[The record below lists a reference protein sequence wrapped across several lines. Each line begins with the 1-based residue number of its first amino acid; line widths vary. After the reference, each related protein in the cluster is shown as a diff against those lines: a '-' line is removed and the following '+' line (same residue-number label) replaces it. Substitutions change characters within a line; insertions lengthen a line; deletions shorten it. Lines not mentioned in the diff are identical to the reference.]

1 MSDRYPRFAGR
12 PIRVPRL
19 LGCMSWLVTCL
30 FLGACA
36 STVVGDEFK
45 EKTALTI
52 YSTEGAGAVSPD
64 VYRPL
69 PGTHQYSGIQL
80 ARAIPGY
87 AIVRQE
93 RKIDLADNRSTIR
106 FSDVAAHIEPTT
118 VTFTSLTD
126 PDTTRVVEQNF
137 EFDLVSSQKLM
148 ERFIGKQ
155 VTLFQTVGDS
165 QQKIKGT
172 LLSANGGVILQDE
185 EGGVRLVSPGQYSL
199 VDFPSLPDGL
209 ITRPTLVWDVFT
221 PTPGPQQVRVS
232 YETRA
237 MTWWADYNLVFAPGK
252 DANSGSLDVSSWVT
266 IINQSGASYDD
277 AKLKLIAGD
286 VQKTETLQMKR
297 RGGVAYDRAVTMA
310 ESAPAGF
317 EEKSFFEYHLYT
329 LGRPTTLPQNSTKQ
343 LELFDA
349 ARNVPCEKV
358 LVYYGSPRGFG
369 SYLRNPMLDRNYGP
383 QSNKKVD
390 IYLRFKNE
398 EKVGLGIPLPKG
410 RIRVNQRDDAD
421 GTLEFIGEDSID
433 HTPKDE
439 EVLIRLGNAFDVVGS
454 RRVTDFSV
462 DNRRD
467 TMSESVEIKVRN
479 RKDQPVRVLIKENL
493 YRWTNWRIEGAS
505 NRYEKLDAR
514 MIEFPVDIPAG
525 GESVVTYQ
533 VIYSW

>member
-1 MSDRYPRFAGR
+1 
-12 PIRVPRL
+12 
-19 LGCMSWLVTCL
+19 
-30 FLGACA
+30 
-36 STVVGDEFK
+36 
-45 EKTALTI
+45 
-52 YSTEGAGAVSPD
+52 
-64 VYRPL
+64 
-69 PGTHQYSGIQL
+69 
-80 ARAIPGY
+80 
-87 AIVRQE
+87 
-93 RKIDLADNRSTIR
+93 
-106 FSDVAAHIEPTT
+106 
-118 VTFTSLTD
+118 
-126 PDTTRVVEQNF
+126 
-137 EFDLVSSQKLM
+137 
-148 ERFIGKQ
+148 
-155 VTLFQTVGDS
+155 
-165 QQKIKGT
+165 
-172 LLSANGGVILQDE
+172 
-185 EGGVRLVSPGQYSL
+185 
-199 VDFPSLPDGL
+199 
-209 ITRPTLVWDVFT
+209 
-221 PTPGPQQVRVS
+221 
-232 YETRA
+232 
-237 MTWWADYNLVFAPGK
+237 
-252 DANSGSLDVSSWVT
+252 
-266 IINQSGASYDD
+266 
-277 AKLKLIAGD
+277 
-286 VQKTETLQMKR
+286 MKR